1 MTRPRTTRLSAV
13 LVAVALAVLGIRA
26 ALPSGTYFEVT
37 KHLEILTSVFR
48 GVHEFYV
55 EEPEPGT
62 LMRVAIDAML
72 DELDPYTIYYPES
85 RIEDIRF
92 MNTGEYGGI
101 GALVQPMEGRMTIV
115 EVYEGYPAHK
125 AGLRPGDI
133 VLDVDGRK
141 VEADMDTE
149 AVSDLLQ
156 GESGSAVTVG
166 IDRPYGGGRLEFE
179 VKRAKVRI
187 PAVPYSGM
195 LDDRTGYIY
204 LSKFTRGSAGEVR
217 KALMALRDS
226 AGMEQLVLDLRG
238 NGGGLLNESVSI
250 VNLFVPKGTEIVST
264 RGKTDK
270 WNKSYTALGR
280 PTAPDMPLVVLI
292 DGQSASASE
301 IVSGTLQDLDRAL
314 IIGME
319 SFGKGLV
326 QQTKDMAFNTR
337 LKVTVAKY
345 YTASG
350 RCIQRLDYG
359 GDRDAQGKA
368 KAVSDSL
375 LRTFST
381 RMGRPV
387 IEGRGIQPDIEVETP
402 FMSTLLERLLDEY
415 ALFDYATAVASRLDS
430 AQVPDPVSYSLAEV
444 DWQGFEPHLRDKGFT
459 YSTESMAVLDDLKDV
474 VGIEQYDGVSSE
486 AMASLEA
493 ALEPDLGRDLGLF
506 EAEIRQALEEEVV
519 LRFHLA
525 AGMVERSLTED
536 PTVLRALDAFGEEME
551 SIIGTGRVEAPESSE
566 KR

>member
-1 MTRPRTTRLSAV
+1 
-13 LVAVALAVLGIRA
+13 
-26 ALPSGTYFEVT
+26 
-37 KHLEILTSVFR
+37 
-48 GVHEFYV
+48 
-55 EEPEPGT
+55 
-62 LMRVAIDAML
+62 
-72 DELDPYTIYYPES
+72 
-85 RIEDIRF
+85 
-92 MNTGEYGGI
+92 
-101 GALVQPMEGRMTIV
+101 
-115 EVYEGYPAHK
+115 
-125 AGLRPGDI
+125 
-133 VLDVDGRK
+133 
-141 VEADMDTE
+141 
-149 AVSDLLQ
+149 
-156 GESGSAVTVG
+156 
-166 IDRPYGGGRLEFE
+166 
-179 VKRAKVRI
+179 
-187 PAVPYSGM
+187 
-195 LDDRTGYIY
+195 
-204 LSKFTRGSAGEVR
+204 
-217 KALMALRDS
+217 
-226 AGMEQLVLDLRG
+226 
-238 NGGGLLNESVSI
+238 
-250 VNLFVPKGTEIVST
+250 
-264 RGKTDK
+264 
-270 WNKSYTALGR
+270 
-280 PTAPDMPLVVLI
+280 MPLVVLI

-536 PTVLRALDAFGEEME
+536 PTVLRALDTFGEEME